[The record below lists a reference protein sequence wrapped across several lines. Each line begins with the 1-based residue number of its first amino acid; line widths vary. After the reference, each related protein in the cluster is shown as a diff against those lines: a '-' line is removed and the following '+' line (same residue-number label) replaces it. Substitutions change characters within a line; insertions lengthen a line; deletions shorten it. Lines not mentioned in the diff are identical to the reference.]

1 MTVIAAN
8 SPEIADAM
16 LDLETGLAV
25 ARLIYTHYF
34 ERTGEGAKLYF
45 QNSREDIAA
54 ALGAVIDY
62 IRSAQ
67 VTLEAIES
75 EEADRKETSPH
86 TTE

>member
-8 SPEIADAM
+8 SPEIVDAM

-25 ARLIYTHYF
+25 ARLIYPHYF

-75 EEADRKETSPH
+75 EEADRKETPQH

>member
-1 MTVIAAN
+1 MTVKAAN
-8 SPEIADAM
+8 NPEIADAM
-16 LDLETGLAV
+16 LDLETSLAV
-25 ARLIYTHYF
+25 ARLLYTHYF
-34 ERTGEGAKLYF
+34 EKTGEGAKLYF

-75 EEADRKETSPH
+75 EVADRKENPPH